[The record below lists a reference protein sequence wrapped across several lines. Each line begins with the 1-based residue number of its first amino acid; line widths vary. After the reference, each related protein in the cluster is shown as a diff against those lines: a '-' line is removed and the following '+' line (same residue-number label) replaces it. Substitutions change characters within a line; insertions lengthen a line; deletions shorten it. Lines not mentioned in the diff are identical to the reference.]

1 VADFLLSPA
10 PVLSASIEMNEA
22 LDHAG
27 AWRRRI
33 MLVRRGAIAAGL
45 TVVALLIVVSVERP
59 NSAASAEAAPVSRAR
74 LAGIAAKPHLVFR
87 HTGVDTNYSALSLA
101 ALDAAGAR
109 DRAAAGLTCE
119 RVSFS
124 RERGICLQAD
134 RGVFTTY
141 NAVVFDRDFNPVRTI
156 KLDGSPS
163 RTRISPDGRVGT
175 ITVFVG
181 KDLGYTSSTFSTR
194 TILLD
199 MASGELLTDLE
210 QFSTWRNGSRFKA
223 PDFNFWGV
231 TFARDSN
238 VFYAS
243 LRSQATT
250 YLVRGDLALR
260 KLTVLH
266 ENVECPSLSPDNR
279 LIAYKKRV
287 GPQPDAWRLYIL
299 DVATMAERPVA
310 AETRFIDDQAEWLD
324 DSHVLYGVPRP
335 GTATTD
341 AWVAPIDGAGPAR
354 VFLEEAESLIVV
366 R

>member
-1 VADFLLSPA
+1 
-10 PVLSASIEMNEA
+10 MNEA
-22 LDHAG
+22 HAPAG
-27 AWRRRI
+27 AWQRRI
-33 MLVRRGAIAAGL
+33 TFVRRAAIAIG
-45 TVVALLIVVSVERP
+45 LLIVAMLVVLSLERP
-59 NSAASAEAAPVSRAR
+59 NSAASPAAAPVSPSR
-74 LAGIAAKPHLVFR
+74 LAGLAAKPHLVFR
-87 HTGVDTNYSALSLA
+87 HTGVDTNYSALSVA
-101 ALDAAGAR
+101 ALEGAGAR
-109 DRAAAGLTCE
+109 DRAAAGLACE

-134 RGVFTTY
+134 RGVFTSY
-141 NAVVFDRDFNPVRTI
+141 KAAIFDRGFNIVRTF

-163 RTRISPDGRVGT
+163 RTRVSPDGRVGT

-194 TILLD
+194 TLLID
-199 MASGELLTDLE
+199 MASGDVLTDLE
-210 QFSTWRNGSRFKA
+210 QFTTWRNGARFKGA
-223 PDFNFWGV
+223 DFNFWGV

-250 YLVRGDLALR
+250 YLVRGDLGLR

-279 LIAYKKRV
+279 LIAFKKRV
-287 GPQPDAWRLYIL
+287 GPQPEAWRLYIL
-299 DVATMAERPVA
+299 DLATMNERPVA

-324 DSHVLYGVPRP
+324 DAHVLYGVPRQ

-341 AWVAPIDGAGPAR
+341 AWLAPIDGAGPAR
-354 VFLEEAESLIVV
+354 VFLEEAESPIVV

>member
-1 VADFLLSPA
+1 
-10 PVLSASIEMNEA
+10 MNEA
-22 LDHAG
+22 HAPAG
-27 AWRRRI
+27 AWLRRI
-33 MLVRRGAIAAGL
+33 TLVRRATIAIG
-45 TVVALLIVVSVERP
+45 LLIVAVLVVISLERP
-59 NSAASAEAAPVSRAR
+59 NNAASPAAAPVSPSR
-74 LAGIAAKPHLVFR
+74 LAGLAAKPHLVFR
-87 HTGVDTNYSALSLA
+87 HTGVDTNYSALSVA
-101 ALDAAGAR
+101 ALEGAGAR
-109 DRAAAGLTCE
+109 DRAAAGLACE

-134 RGVFTTY
+134 RGVFTSY
-141 NAVVFDRDFNPVRTI
+141 KASIFDRGFNIVRTF

-163 RTRISPDGRVGT
+163 RTRVSPDGRVGT

-194 TILLD
+194 TLLID
-199 MASGELLTDLE
+199 MASGEVLTDLE
-210 QFSTWRNGSRFKA
+210 QFTTWRNGARFKA
-223 PDFNFWGV
+223 DDFNFWGV

-243 LRSQATT
+243 LRSQSTT
-250 YLVRGDLALR
+250 YLVRGDLGLR

-279 LIAYKKRV
+279 VIAFKKRV
-287 GPQPDAWRLYIL
+287 GPQPEAWRLYVL
-299 DVATMAERPVA
+299 DLATMNERPVA

-324 DSHVLYGVPRP
+324 DAHVLYGVPRQ

-341 AWVAPIDGAGPAR
+341 AWVASIDGAGPAR
-354 VFLEEAESLIVV
+354 VFIEEAESPIVV